1 MHIFA
6 FLIIFLMTSATVT
19 FVAKK
24 PSVFQLTSGEYQPYT
39 SETLHHY
46 GIDNRIVM
54 AAFKSVSV
62 EVKTEFYPWARA
74 LKWAKRTNCNACF
87 IIVNRSLKS
96 IRNICI
102 ALSPPSTIGTQS
114 YKIATNCFKK
124 DTALGLHITMGKN
137 SKTQKR
143 TVLFRFIE

>member
-6 FLIIFLMTSATVT
+6 FLIIFLKTSATVT

-39 SETLHHY
+39 PETLHHY

-62 EVKTEFYPWARA
+62 SVKVKTEFYPWARA
-74 LKWAKRTNCNACF
+74 LKWAKRTDRNAYF
-87 IIVNRSLKS
+87 
-96 IRNICI
+96 
-102 ALSPPSTIGTQS
+102 
-114 YKIATNCFKK
+114 Y
-124 DTALGLHITMGKN
+124 
-137 SKTQKR
+137 
-143 TVLFRFIE
+143 

>member
-19 FVAKK
+19 FIAKK

-46 GIDNRIVM
+46 GIDSRIVM
-54 AAFKSVSV
+54 AAFMSVSV

-74 LKWAKRTNCNACF
+74 LKWAKRTDRNAYF
-87 IIVNRSLKS
+87 HYNDPIIEVDPEYLYSL
-96 IRNICI
+96 I
-102 ALSPPSTIGTQS
+102 TTQ
-114 YKIATNCFKK
+114 YDW
-124 DTALGLHITMGKN
+124 DTKLQDCYQL
-137 SKTQKR
+137 
-143 TVLFRFIE
+143 L